1 MYQEFEPKGENII
14 LPFNAIILEMEE
26 EDDGEVIEPARPP
39 KIKRN
44 AKLDGKVVYGF

>member
-1 MYQEFEPKGENII
+1 
-14 LPFNAIILEMEE
+14 MEE

-44 AKLDGKVVYGF
+44 AKLDGKVVYGFWRLREGVRRMVGLILLALLNSQ